1 MQAQELIG
9 KTPDEL
15 QDNLMQ
21 LRKEQFELRMQLA
34 AGQATNP
41 RRLNQV
47 RKDIARVKTAQNGGL
62 HKSQSGAVKTP
73 KTPKASNKPVPQM
86 KTTANVKA
94 APAKKAAA
102 KPAAKKKATKE

>member
-9 KTPDEL
+9 KTADEL
-15 QDNLMQ
+15 KDSIMQ
-21 LRKEQFELRMQLA
+21 LRKEQFELRLQIA

-41 RRLNQV
+41 RRLSEI

-62 HKSQSGAVKTP
+62 QKSQAGAVKTP
-73 KTPKASNKPVPQM
+73 KAPKASNKPVPQM

-94 APAKKAAA
+94 APKKAAA
-102 KPAAKKKATKE
+102 KKATKE